1 MSMGWT
7 QHGEIWED
15 DGEHGDEQVGKAA
28 SVRFVNPDLPGRRV
42 TVYAYPHAPE
52 KSVVAKNGS
61 IETFHGFEH
70 DMDSFGIESQVWFEI
85 DEGSAGDADDFEPQ
99 WSEIKYESLDT
110 RPYSGPAEKMI
121 AEAERDAL
129 AWVKAFDA
137 NRNIHWDGKLF

>member
-1 MSMGWT
+1 MGWQ
-7 QHGEIWED
+7 QHGVIWED

-52 KSVVAKNGS
+52 KSIVTKEGS

-85 DEGSAGDADDFEPQ
+85 DEDAPGDADDWDPT

-110 RPYSGPAEKMI
+110 RPYSGPAEQMI
-121 AEAERDAL
+121 AEAEADAL
-129 AWVKAFDA
+129 AWIRGFDP
-137 NRNIHWDGKLF
+137 NRDIHWDGERF